1 MYLKVWQRHFTS
13 FFSLLL
19 YIYMYILFPVCI
31 FFFIQFTG
39 RASVSI
45 IIIFEKKK
53 TLNVINFKNIM
64 PQDTSSI
71 EGRIDSLIRLILRV
85 YFFLFLFLRSCNLCT
100 FYYFIYCHL
109 PFWFFPISL
118 IQRVGERNSYM

>member
-31 FFFIQFTG
+31 FLFIQFTG
-39 RASVSI
+39 RASISI
-45 IIIFEKKK
+45 IIIFRKKM
-53 TLNVINFKNIM
+53 LNVINFKNIM
-64 PQDTSSI
+64 PQDTSI
-71 EGRIDSLIRLILRV
+71 EGRRDSLIRLILRV
-85 YFFLFLFLRSCNLCT
+85 YFFLFLFLRFSNLCT

>member
-19 YIYMYILFPVCI
+19 YIYMCILFPVCI
-31 FFFIQFTG
+31 LFLYTIHRMSISINHHYFFE
-39 RASVSI
+39 
-45 IIIFEKKK
+45 EKS
-53 TLNVINFKNIM
+53 LNVINFKNIM

-85 YFFLFLFLRSCNLCT
+85 YFFLFLFLRFSNLCT